1 MDSVILVR
9 YGEIALK
16 GQNRNAFEELLVRR
30 IEEALRPVGDARVVR
45 AWGRIYVEAA
55 SLDDVM
61 PALGRVFG
69 VVSFSPVL
77 RVPVELDQ
85 IVAAAVT
92 EASRHDAGSAFKV
105 DARRALKSFPH
116 TSLELNR
123 IVGAA
128 VQEHFPGLRVDL
140 GHPGFTLYVE
150 VRPEG
155 AFVYSQVVPG
165 PGGLPVGASGHGLL
179 LISGGIDSPVAG
191 WLAMKRGVRLAGVHF
206 HSYPYTSPK
215 AQDKVVD
222 LFRVLARWGGP
233 LDLYMGYF
241 TRIQEAIEDVVPQRL
256 HITVMRR
263 MMLRL
268 AEALARETRALALI
282 TGESLGQV
290 ASQTLESM
298 QVIGHATSM
307 NILRPVVAMDKA
319 EITALARQIG
329 TYDISSRP
337 YEDCCTLFV
346 PRHPATKPRLRDA
359 EEAEARMPVD
369 DLLKEA
375 LARTERMTIT
385 PD

>member
-1 MDSVILVR
+1 MDTLILIR

-16 GQNRNAFEELLVRR
+16 GQNRGTFEDLLVRR
-30 IEEALRPVGDARVVR
+30 LEEALRPVGHARVVR
-45 AWGRIYVEAA
+45 AWGRMYVQGVAPEE
-55 SLDDVM
+55 VM
-61 PALGRVFG
+61 PAISRVFG
-69 VVSFSPVL
+69 VVSYSPVL
-77 RVPVELDQ
+77 RSENDLDQ
-85 IVAAAVT
+85 ITASAVAVAR
-92 EASRHDAGSAFKV
+92 RHQSAGRFKV
-105 DARRALKSFPH
+105 DARRALKSFPY

-123 IVGAA
+123 LVGSA
-128 VQEHFPGLRVDL
+128 VQDACPGLQVDL
-140 GHPGFTLYVE
+140 ERPDFTIYVE

-155 AFVYSQVVPG
+155 SFVYSQIMPG
-165 PGGLPVGASGHGLL
+165 PGGLPVGASGHALL

-191 WLAMKRGVRLAGVHF
+191 WLAMKRGIRLAGVHF

-241 TRIQEAIEDVVPQRL
+241 THIQEAIEDVVPERL

-268 AEALARETRALALI
+268 AEAIARQSRALALV
-282 TGESLGQV
+282 TGESIGQV

-298 QVIGHATSM
+298 QVIGQATGM

-319 EITALARQIG
+319 EITVLARQIG
-329 TYDISSRP
+329 TFDISSRP

-375 LARTERMTIT
+375 IARTEKLVIA